1 MSDVNDE
8 AGTSPDSE
16 LIGWF
21 LDPTEVR
28 AETRRPGIVT
38 GLSVLVPSPDSATL
52 PLVADLAGQL
62 GQMFR
67 LEAVVAADDAVT
79 LWRDSM
85 GEGLAAAS
93 VGFRVATPA
102 VPHRSAALDA
112 VSGLASGEFV
122 LLARGA
128 LPDLDL
134 LVPGLLRV
142 WIDGADALVMPSVPV
157 AMDPDEEPTAIVS
170 GHVADLAGLTGA
182 PLGGVLVLRRWLARY
197 LFNELDRT
205 IDPASEVR
213 QRLRSVGA
221 RLVELSSPPA

>member
-8 AGTSPDSE
+8 SETSPSAE
-16 LIGWF
+16 LVGWF
-21 LDPTEVR
+21 LDPMEVR

-38 GLSVLVPSPDSATL
+38 GLSVLVPAPDSQTV
-52 PLVADLAGQL
+52 PMVAELADQL

-67 LEAVVAADDAVT
+67 LETIVAADDAVS

-122 LLARGA
+122 LLVRGE

-134 LVPGLLRV
+134 VVPGLLRV
-142 WIDGADALVMPSVPV
+142 WIDGADALVMPSGPV
-157 AMDPDEEPTAIVS
+157 TIEPDAEPTAVVS
-170 GHVADLAGLTGA
+170 SHVADLAGLTGA
-182 PLGGVLVLRRWLARY
+182 PFGGVLVLRRWLARY

-221 RLVELSSPPA
+221 RLVELPGPSA